1 MCHSLVLTSMG
12 NSKSILFTCLLVVIV
27 WWSWWVRVCV
37 LDGIKT
43 NFRVDA
49 PHRPYG
55 FWRPNSRSQDWQQA
69 PLSAETSHLP
79 LTCDFYRQCL
89 KLSGLHWTK
98 ALWDSLAVL
107 LLLHS
112 APFP

>member
-1 MCHSLVLTSMG
+1 MCVCLMKVRQISGLMLPTLPVGSGDQTQDLKIG
-12 NSKSILFTCLLVVIV
+12 SK
-27 WWSWWVRVCV
+27 
-37 LDGIKT
+37 
-43 NFRVDA
+43 
-49 PHRPYG
+49 
-55 FWRPNSRSQDWQQA
+55 
-69 PLSAETSHLP
+69 HLYLP
-79 LTCDFYRQCL
+79 THLICPTCDFYRQCL